1 MHTSHYVI
9 LMGYDKRQTWLS
21 SAYRGAFTI
30 LLQLRC
36 DSHVAKCLQVFGNS
50 PDETA
55 YCRLVLNKETASE
68 ALTAIQPM
76 LMAYSFDQ
84 PVTPVLLDVSSIQ
97 PDRVLLLD
105 SYFYVIVFHGTTIAQ
120 WRKAGYH
127 NQEEHSSFRHLLQ
140 VNTCALRHYE

>member
-1 MHTSHYVI
+1 M
-9 LMGYDKRQTWLS
+9 
-21 SAYRGAFTI
+21 
-30 LLQLRC
+30 
-36 DSHVAKCLQVFGNS
+36 FGNS

-55 YCRLVLNKETASE
+55 YCRLVLNKETVPE
-68 ALTAIQPM
+68 ALTAIQPT

-97 PDRVLLLD
+97 PDRILLLD

-127 NQEEHSSFRHLLQ
+127 NQDEHAAFRQLLQ
-140 VNTCALRHYE
+140 VVLSPDPSWLVAQPNSILQYCLKNPTRCCN